1 MESTVM
7 KKFIA
12 AKDTRIV
19 SDDGSMCMNF
29 ESGQERLVHP
39 WLFSAAIRGGL
50 VPTEP
55 LEVVEEKEPEV
66 RKSTEEETAD
76 QVLEAVKTLVA
87 RGDPNDFTQL
97 GQPRTA
103 SVKKL
108 VDCEFTAAEVQRAFE
123 QAMFEVETSGDE
135 STEHSESSSS
145 DTE

>member
-29 ESGQERLVHP
+29 ESGQERPVHP

-55 LEVVEEKEPEV
+55 LEVVEEKEPKV

-76 QVLEAVKTLVA
+76 QVLEAVK
-87 RGDPNDFTQL
+87 TQL